1 MPITPLNHAHRPIRV
16 TIKKHMLRQTPI
28 ITLVVLAMALPLNG
42 ALHAENAPW
51 RTGPFAPLPDL
62 PDVEPRKVQLGE
74 QLFHDTRLSADNS
87 VSCATCHDLSQGGAD
102 NLEKPVGIDGQKGP
116 LNTPTV
122 FNSAYNFSQFWDGR
136 ARNLEEQAAG
146 PVHNPVEMASNW
158 SEVTAKLGNDPNM
171 KAAFRELYEDGITG
185 DNIVDAI
192 ATFERTLVTMDS
204 PFDRFLRGDEN
215 AISAEAKQGYE
226 LFQSYGCASC
236 HQGINVGGN
245 MYQTMGAMGD
255 YFVDRGDMDDSDQGR
270 FHVTGKEQDRH
281 VFKVPS
287 LRMVTSTAPYFH
299 DGQAKTLEQAVELMA
314 KYQLGRD
321 MAPEDLGPIVAFLR
335 SLAGEY
341 KRFQP

>member
-1 MPITPLNHAHRPIRV
+1 
-16 TIKKHMLRQTPI
+16 MLRQILFFTWTMLTVA
-28 ITLVVLAMALPLNG
+28 TLIVG
-42 ALHAENAPW
+42 TSHAEQAPW
-51 RTGPFAPLPDL
+51 RAGPFAPLPDL
-62 PDVEPRKVQLGE
+62 PDVDPRKVHLGE
-74 QLFHDTRLSADNS
+74 TLFHDTRLSADNTI
-87 VSCATCHDLSQGGAD
+87 SCASCHDLNQGGD
-102 NLEKPVGIDGQKGP
+102 DGLQKPLGIKGQEGA

-136 ARNLEEQAAG
+136 AQNLKEQAVG
-146 PVHNPVEMASNW
+146 PVHNPVEMDSNW
-158 SEVTAKLGNDPNM
+158 PEVIVKLKSDPAIRTAFDD
-171 KAAFRELYEDGITG
+171 LYPDGITG

-192 ATFERTLVTMDS
+192 ATFERTLVTLDS
-204 PFDRFLRGDEN
+204 PFDRFLHGDDE
-215 AISAEAKQGYE
+215 AISAEAKKGYE
-226 LFQSYGCASC
+226 LFQSYGCAAC
-236 HQGINVGGN
+236 HQGLNVGGN

-255 YFVDRGDMDDSDQGR
+255 YFGDSGEVGDSDQGR

-287 LRMVTSTAPYFH
+287 LRMVAETAPYFH

-314 KYQLGRD
+314 KYQLGRE